1 MSYEQNKPSISY
13 YVNLATYT
21 TGYFGNTNFNPPLS
35 DPIPKTIV
43 SYTMNNYDSFYY
55 SLEHGSMTVMNITWD
70 ILSDVL
76 VAMIGFFVFGETLTL
91 TQCFGLLLAFVGI
104 ALLGA
109 H

>member
-43 SYTMNNYDSFYY
+43 SYTMNNYNS
-55 SLEHGSMTVMNITWD
+55 
-70 ILSDVL
+70 
-76 VAMIGFFVFGETLTL
+76 LTL
-91 TQCFGLLLAFVGI
+91 PVEKTSQDVRTYITYAKMASAYQKPDCSVCSPSNCQQ
-104 ALLGA
+104 
-109 H
+109 